1 MGLAELSGQ
10 KPCRFVP
17 STPLGTCAQLKKL
30 SWAGHSPSS
39 ASLPLPHSV
48 LSQLIALGSI
58 LEISDGDINT
68 DHRKA
73 TD

>member
-10 KPCRFVP
+10 KHCRFVP
-17 STPLGTCAQLKKL
+17 SAPLGTCAQLRKL
-30 SWAGHSPSS
+30 SGQGQSPSS
-39 ASLPLPHSV
+39 ASLPLPRWV